1 MKTLEYFKI
10 QLDKITKYVPEV
22 KSLNK
27 FNSFKNRDDE
37 DINHIPI
44 LHMLLLELEKL
55 LSVDDF
61 SVLMKDYDLNKIF
74 TSKMYEL
81 EGELVVINNVLIDLQ
96 NEA

>member
-10 QLDKITKYVPEV
+10 QLDKIAKYVPEV

-61 SVLMKDYDLNKIF
+61 LVLMKDYDLNKIF

>member
-1 MKTLEYFKI
+1 METLEYFKI
-10 QLDKITKYVPEV
+10 QLNKIAKYVPEV